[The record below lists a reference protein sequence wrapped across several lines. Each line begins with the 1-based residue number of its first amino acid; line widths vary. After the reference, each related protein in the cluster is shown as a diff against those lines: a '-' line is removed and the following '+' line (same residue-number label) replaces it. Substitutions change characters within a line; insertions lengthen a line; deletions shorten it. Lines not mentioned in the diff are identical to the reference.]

1 MTKGGVM
8 IGRIGERAQQR
19 LHRQARAQRHQCE
32 GEAEQRGEQADQ
44 SGLRDR
50 VPGHAATVCAGEAA
64 ETPDRWAQQFRQE
77 LAGCKRAIV
86 VAHRGGENAQ
96 HRVEH
101 EQCDQADDKQQRA
114 GDEHVALA
122 GTESGEAVGK
132 EHEAGERVDR
142 GAPAHGRL
150 TGAVAEQSGEPGVSP
165 AAVDDEQAFAGQP
178 CESRGAGGDKKSRR
192 LACEPG
198 PGGKQQWQRSGSSHA
213 LRRRTALGATCRCPV
228 RTMG

>member
-8 IGRIGERAQQR
+8 IGRMESARSSGFIGMRVRSATSAKARPSSVVSRPTRA
-19 LHRQARAQRHQCE
+19 A
-32 GEAEQRGEQADQ
+32 
-44 SGLRDR
+44 S
-50 VPGHAATVCAGEAA
+50 ATVFQATPQPCAPVRQP

-77 LAGCKRAIV
+77 LAGCKGAIV

-114 GDEHVALA
+114 SDEHVALA

-132 EHEAGERVDR
+132 EHEAGERIDR
-142 GAPAHGRL
+142 GAPAQGRL
-150 TGAVAEQSGEPGVSP
+150 TGPVAEQSSEPGVSP

-178 CESRGAGGDKKSRR
+178 CESGGAGGDKESRR

-198 PGGKQQWQRSGSSHA
+198 PGGK
-213 LRRRTALGATCRCPV
+213 
-228 RTMG
+228 